1 MTDVTLGDDKVTVID
16 RDDIMLFFDRDTN
29 FNHKFQQLIERYNL
43 DLWGRTPEQAEAM
56 LADFRNWIYL
66 ELLKMDTY
74 EVDVSEQY

>member
-16 RDDIMLFFDRDTN
+16 RDDIMMFFDRDAN
-29 FNHKFQQLIERYNL
+29 FDHKFKQLIIRYGL
-43 DLWGRTPEQAEAM
+43 DIWGRTPERAEAM

-74 EVDVSEQY
+74 EVDVSETY